1 VTTEDVVNEENAIK
15 GQKRKR
21 PVTKATP
28 SKKKLKSEEPPV
40 SEENDKTETEE
51 GNLEQ

>member
-1 VTTEDVVNEENAIK
+1 MITEDVINEENTIK

-40 SEENDKTETEE
+40 SEEKDKTETEE
-51 GNLEQ
+51 GNREQ